1 MIIQEQDLDISK
13 GERCTLSIKRFRHL
27 YEYHFA
33 LNRMFWDYCIENLT
47 WEQFLQKTGISV
59 NTIRNQFV
67 HLMSV
72 EERWFSGIRRSP
84 DPGFVNPLYF
94 GKPEKIRRKWDTVEA
109 EIREA
114 LEKLT
119 DDDLEKPF
127 EQNMKI
133 WQVLY
138 HVVNHGTAH
147 RAQIGAM
154 LRHLGF
160 KPPPQDYIFY
170 VMGRL

>member
-1 MIIQEQDLDISK
+1 M
-13 GERCTLSIKRFRHL
+13 SIEYFNQL

-33 LNRMFWDYCIENLT
+33 LNHKFWDYCTENLT
-47 WEQFLQKTGISV
+47 WKQFLRKTGISV

-67 HLMSV
+67 HLMNV
-72 EERWFSGIRRSP
+72 ERRWFSVFRGVP
-84 DPGFVNPLYF
+84 DPGFTNPVYF
-94 GKPEKIRRKWDTVEA
+94 GKPEKIREMWDSIEV
-109 EIREA
+109 EIREV
-114 LEKLT
+114 LDKLT

-127 EQNMKI
+127 EHDMKN
-133 WQVLY
+133 WHVLA

-154 LRHLGF
+154 LRQLGL
-160 KPPPQDYIFY
+160 KPPPQDFVFY